1 MRRLLTTAGHY
12 KFEEEIYP
20 KGFIG
25 GKIIATNLETREQTS
40 RVYKIY
46 HNNKTDKWNV
56 LGKLITE
63 LIPPEELQQ
72 KKDKKLDK

>member
-1 MRRLLTTAGHY
+1 MKRLLTTVGNF

-40 RVYKIY
+40 RVYKIF
-46 HNNKTDKWNV
+46 HNKKTNKWEV

-63 LIPPEELQQ
+63 LVPPEDLQP
-72 KKDKKLDK
+72 KNHKKLDK